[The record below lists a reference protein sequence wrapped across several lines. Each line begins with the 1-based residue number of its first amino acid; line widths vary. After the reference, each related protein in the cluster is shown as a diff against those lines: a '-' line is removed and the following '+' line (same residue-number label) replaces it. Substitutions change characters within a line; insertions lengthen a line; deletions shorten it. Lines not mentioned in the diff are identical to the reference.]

1 MSIKTFVKCACGW
14 LYLNSAKGRRQL
26 RERGVILMLH
36 RVVQDDA
43 SAELAHRNELCVGA
57 ESFAGL
63 LEWLRE
69 HFDCVPLMT
78 LLDPPTAPRPGQR
91 PPLALTFDDGWRDN
105 AVHAFPLL
113 RQYQVPAS
121 IFLSTDYIDSRQ
133 RFWWESIGET
143 LWGSHGVASINPLL
157 TQLQALGRPVPAS
170 VLHSFSNEARSRV
183 LAGFLQSLKSLPPA
197 QLHALTDACPLESL
211 PQALDWHQV
220 RQLEG
225 SGLISFGPHGASH
238 ALLPGLSDEALHAE
252 LSRSRVAL
260 QEGCLQPLPVYCYPN
275 GDHDARVRRQV
286 AAQQY
291 RYALGTRAAVCAV
304 NDDPLAL
311 PRIGVSQ
318 RSARHPSLLAWRMSR
333 GVPA

>member
-1 MSIKTFVKCACGW
+1 MSIKTVVKCARGW
-14 LYLNSAKGRRQL
+14 LYLNSPKGRRQL

-43 SAELAHRNELCVGA
+43 SAELAHRNELCIGA

-63 LEWLRE
+63 LAWLRE
-69 HFDCVPLMT
+69 HFDCVPLLT
-78 LLDPPTAPRPGQR
+78 LLERQGGAPRGQR
-91 PPLALTFDDGWRDN
+91 PQLALTFDDGWRDN

-121 IFLSTDYIDSRQ
+121 IFLSTDYIGSRQ

-143 LWGSHGVASINPLL
+143 LWGSCGTAPIEA
-157 TQLQALGRPVPAS
+157 LQAALEAVGCPVPQAFLQSPS
-170 VLHSFSNEARSRV
+170 VEARSQV
-183 LAGFLQSLKSLPPA
+183 LADFLQSLKALPPA
-197 QLHALTDACPLESL
+197 QLRALTDACPLESL

-238 ALLPGLSDEALHAE
+238 ALLPGLADTELEAE
-252 LSRSRVAL
+252 LSRAEVAL
-260 QEGCLQPLPVYCYPN
+260 QQGCLQPLPVYCYPN
-275 GDHDARVRRQV
+275 GDHDARVRSQV
-286 AAQQY
+286 AAHHY
-291 RYALGTRAAVCAV
+291 RYALSTRAALCSA

-318 RSARHPSLLAWRMSR
+318 RSARNPSLLAWRMSR
-333 GVPA
+333 GVRP